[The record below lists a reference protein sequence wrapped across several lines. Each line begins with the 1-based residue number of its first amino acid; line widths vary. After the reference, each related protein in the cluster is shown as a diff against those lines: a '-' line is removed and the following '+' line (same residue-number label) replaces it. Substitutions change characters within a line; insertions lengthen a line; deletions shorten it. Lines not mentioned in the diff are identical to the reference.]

1 MSASADRNTPRRNG
15 SLRSYPVTAATLCY
29 AGVIAV
35 LASGLVKPATGTA
48 GELAV
53 GVFDERADNST
64 GAASAINAQVRTGE
78 FRFANSAGVDAIT
91 VSDVGR
97 YCYVVDNETV
107 ARFDT
112 GGRPVAGI
120 VRDVDSVGVWVEFD
134 ECQPEE
140 IETAVITV
148 TSAQL
153 LALFGTPQTLVA
165 APGAGIAIVPISVRL
180 MLDYNTTAYDGI
192 AAGEDLAL
200 RYTDASGAIAQT
212 IEATGFLDASAD
224 AHRIAIN
231 SGLFT
236 PTANA
241 ALVLHM
247 TSGNIATGNSPLK
260 VQLRYKRVPLLA

>member
-1 MSASADRNTPRRNG
+1 MSASADRNTARRVG
-15 SLRSYPVTAATLCY
+15 QLRSYPVTAATLCY

-35 LASGLVKPATGTA
+35 LVSGLVKPATGAA
-48 GELAV
+48 GEIAV
-53 GVFDERADNST
+53 GVFDERADNSA
-64 GAASAINAQVRTGE
+64 GAASAINAQVRCGE
-78 FRFANSAGVDAIT
+78 FRLANSAGVDAIT
-91 VSDVGR
+91 VADIGR
-97 YCYVVDNETV
+97 RCYIVDNETV

-112 GGRPVAGI
+112 GGRPVAGE
-120 VRDVDSVGVWVEFD
+120 VKDVDSTGVWVEFAPDQPD
-134 ECQPEE
+134 EV
-140 IETAVITV
+140 ETEVFTI

-165 APGAGIAIVPISVRL
+165 APGAGIAIVPISARL
-180 MLDYNTTAYDGI
+180 FLDFNTTAYDGI
-192 AAGEDLAL
+192 AAGEDLVL

-212 IEATGFLDASAD
+212 IEATGFLDAAAD

-231 SGLFT
+231 SGLFV

-247 TSGNIATGNSPLK
+247 ATGNIATGNSPLK

>member
-1 MSASADRNTPRRNG
+1 MSLSADRNTPRRVG
-15 SLRSYPVTAATLCY
+15 LLRSYPVAAAALCY
-29 AGVIAV
+29 AGAIAV
-35 LASGLVKPATGTA
+35 LVSGLVKPATGAA
-48 GELAV
+48 GEVCV
-53 GVFDERADNST
+53 GVFDERADNSL
-64 GAASAINAQVRTGE
+64 GAASAINARVRSGE

-91 VSDVGR
+91 IADVDR
-97 YCYVVDNETV
+97 VCYIVDDETV

-112 GGRPVAGI
+112 GGRSIAGR
-120 VRDVDSVGVWVEFD
+120 VVDVDAQGVWVLFEAG
-134 ECQPEE
+134 QPDE
-140 IETAVITV
+140 IETAVTTIT
-148 TSAQL
+148 TAQL
-153 LALFGTPQTLVA
+153 LALFTTPITLVA
-165 APGAGIAIVPISVRL
+165 APGAGIAIVPISARL
-180 MLDYNTTAYDGI
+180 MLDFNTTAYDGI

-212 IEATGFLDASAD
+212 IEATGFLDAGAD

-247 TSGNIATGNSPLK
+247 TVGNIATGNSPLK

>member
-1 MSASADRNTPRRNG
+1 MSATSDRNTARRVG
-15 SLRSYPVTAATLCY
+15 QLRSYPVTAATLCY

-35 LASGLVKPATGTA
+35 LVSGLVKPATGAA
-48 GELAV
+48 GEIAV

-64 GAASAINAQVRTGE
+64 GSASAINAQVREGE

-91 VSDVGR
+91 SADVGR
-97 YCYVVDNETV
+97 ICYIVDNETV

-112 GGRPVAGI
+112 GGRPIAGE
-120 VRDVDSVGVWVEFD
+120 VKAVDSQGVWVEFCAD
-134 ECQPEE
+134 QPEDVD
-140 IETAVITV
+140 TAVITI

-153 LALFGTPQTLVA
+153 LALNGTPQTLVA
-165 APGAGIAIVPISVRL
+165 APGAGIALVPISARL
-180 MLDYNTTAYDGI
+180 FLDYGGTAYDGI
-192 AAGEDLAL
+192 ATGEDLAI
-200 RYTDASGAIAQT
+200 RYTDGSGNIAMT

-247 TSGNIATGNSPLK
+247 TTGNIATGNSPLK
-260 VQLRYKRVPLLA
+260 LQLRYRRVPLLT